1 MPRQSGRRRA
11 NDVAGLPYRPTVTGR
26 SSAGSSKVG
35 RGRPGQGFGRSRGRD
50 GCAIAAEDLER
61 IRAKERDDRAK
72 AAMETAKERG
82 LELPPMVEKKVES
95 GSDTAS
101 EMSRED
107 GSSGDGEMMAQ

>member
-1 MPRQSGRRRA
+1 
-11 NDVAGLPYRPTVTGR
+11 
-26 SSAGSSKVG
+26 
-35 RGRPGQGFGRSRGRD
+35 
-50 GCAIAAEDLER
+50 
-61 IRAKERDDRAK
+61 
-72 AAMETAKERG
+72 METAKERG